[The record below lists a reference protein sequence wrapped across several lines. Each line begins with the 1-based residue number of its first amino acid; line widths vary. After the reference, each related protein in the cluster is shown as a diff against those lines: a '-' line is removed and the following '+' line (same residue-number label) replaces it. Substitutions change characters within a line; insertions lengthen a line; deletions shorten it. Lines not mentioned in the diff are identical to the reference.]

1 MSSAG
6 TGGCAPTGGSSIPPG
21 RHAPGTALTAN
32 PTFDQVVTF
41 LDWFGHPD
49 NDVHN
54 GVSPKNLPANLNNC
68 NPAAAMATL
77 VSREPMVPLAFL
89 RLSQVPAPCTDSQ
102 VSSSFL
108 ALVLVSLTRHLPSKM
123 GCVPV
128 LIRSQEDQVPL
139 LVFLTWISTLMMMPP

>member
-1 MSSAG
+1 MSSSR
-6 TGGCAPTGGSSIPPG
+6 TGGQRFLSGG
-21 RHAPGTALTAN
+21 HAPGTALMAN
-32 PTFDQVVTF
+32 PALEQIIFSV
-41 LDWFGHPD
+41 DWFGHPD